1 MPSMLY
7 ALALLACPIGM
18 GLMMFLMMRGQS
30 PADQTENDPSD
41 RREVDSLRAEIE
53 ALKAQRVADTP
64 RPLP

>member
-7 ALALLACPIGM
+7 ALALLACPIGI

-30 PADQTENDPSD
+30 PADQTENDPAD
-41 RREVDSLRAEIE
+41 HREVDSLRAEIE

-64 RPLP
+64 QPLP